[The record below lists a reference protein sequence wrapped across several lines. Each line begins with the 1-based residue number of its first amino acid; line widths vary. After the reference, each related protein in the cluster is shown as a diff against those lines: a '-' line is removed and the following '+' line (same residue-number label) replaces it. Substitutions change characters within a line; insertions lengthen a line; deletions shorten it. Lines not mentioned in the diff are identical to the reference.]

1 MIQKEYIKPEFT
13 IVILKPHHLLQ
24 ISAPKTL
31 GLDGHEG
38 YDGEGEENV
47 DID

>member
-24 ISAPKTL
+24 ISAPKITDL
-31 GLDGHEG
+31 EGHDGYG
-38 YDGEGEENV
+38 GEEEKEV

>member
-24 ISAPKTL
+24 ISAPKTT
-31 GLDGHEG
+31 GLEGHEG
-38 YDGEGEENV
+38 YEGEGEEGV